1 MEEFSL
7 LLLAS
12 SFIFITNVL
21 STFYKKY
28 YIYSF
33 LFFCLTLT
41 SILVHYSND
50 IYAKIVDKFF
60 ILTIVLYGGYLVC
73 KKTTRDNQNK
83 VFLITIT
90 FLLCVFLF
98 YYGYLVND
106 YCFNPD
112 KHIGE
117 KYHFMLHIISS
128 IGHHFIT
135 FL

>member
-1 MEEFSL
+1 MKEFSL

-60 ILTIVLYGGYLVC
+60 IFTIVLYGGYLVC
-73 KKTTRDNQNK
+73 KKTTIEGNPGSLSNPPENLLFST
-83 VFLITIT
+83 VINLI
-90 FLLCVFLF
+90 
-98 YYGYLVND
+98 
-106 YCFNPD
+106 P
-112 KHIGE
+112 
-117 KYHFMLHIISS
+117 FMLMR
-128 IGHHFIT
+128 FM
-135 FL
+135 FLE